1 MDKNAMLSKYLGQ
14 NPPSEE
20 PAPKKL
26 TSTQM
31 QHWNGFVDFLDSKG
45 YKGSKDFDNK
55 DQKLGQLAMDSY
67 KKQNPDFSLTLAN
80 IPAVQKGIL
89 ETREHAISQLKTG
102 KATLEKGLDAGKD
115 YQNFMPNLSKPDG
128 WLGSKTSSHKFPESF
143 LNEYENGQKVTDMK
157 PMGFVS
163 ANK

>member
-1 MDKNAMLSKYLGQ
+1 MLLQYLGQ
-14 NPPSEE
+14 GGNTNQEE
-20 PAPKKL
+20 PTPKKL

-55 DQKLGQLAMDSY
+55 DQRLGQLAMDAY
-67 KKQNPDFSLTLAN
+67 KKQNPDFSVTYAD
-80 IPAVQKGIL
+80 IPAVQQGIL
-89 ETREHAISQLKTG
+89 ETRQHAINQFKTG
-102 KATLEKGLDAGKD
+102 KAKLKEGLDSGKD
-115 YQNFMPNLSKPDG
+115 YENFMPNLSNPDG
-128 WLGSKTSSHKFPESF
+128 WLGSKTSAHKFPESF
-143 LNEYENGQKVTDMK
+143 LNEYVNGQQVTSMK